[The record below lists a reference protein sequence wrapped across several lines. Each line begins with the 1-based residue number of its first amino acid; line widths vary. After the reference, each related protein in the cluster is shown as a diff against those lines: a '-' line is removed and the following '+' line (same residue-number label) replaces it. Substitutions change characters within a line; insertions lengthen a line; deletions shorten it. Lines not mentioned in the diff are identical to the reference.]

1 MNTITDA
8 FVSEILG
15 TAILI
20 VLGAGVVATVLLPK
34 SKGFNGGWILINFG
48 WGIGVIFKSAVRV
61 FDWVGHM
68 APPGVVDT
76 RHTKERTPNKGR
88 A

>member
-1 MNTITDA
+1 MRQEVNTITDA

-34 SKGFNGGWILINFG
+34 SKGFNGG
-48 WGIGVIFKSAVRV
+48 
-61 FDWVGHM
+61 
-68 APPGVVDT
+68 
-76 RHTKERTPNKGR
+76 
-88 A
+88 